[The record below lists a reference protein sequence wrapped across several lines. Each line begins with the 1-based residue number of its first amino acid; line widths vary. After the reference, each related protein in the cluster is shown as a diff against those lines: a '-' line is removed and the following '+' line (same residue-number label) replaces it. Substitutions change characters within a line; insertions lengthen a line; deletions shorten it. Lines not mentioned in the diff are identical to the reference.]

1 MKREKKK
8 KIEKIDEKLLI
19 WIFKLK
25 FIIKKEMSTMVKAN
39 CVTCIFRETGPK
51 EKPFPVIPK
60 EKCFME
66 KEVEGW
72 RSSTYNTRK
81 LNISLI

>member
-1 MKREKKK
+1 
-8 KIEKIDEKLLI
+8 
-19 WIFKLK
+19 
-25 FIIKKEMSTMVKAN
+25 MVKAN

-66 KEVEGW
+66 KEVEG
-72 RSSTYNTRK
+72 
-81 LNISLI
+81 